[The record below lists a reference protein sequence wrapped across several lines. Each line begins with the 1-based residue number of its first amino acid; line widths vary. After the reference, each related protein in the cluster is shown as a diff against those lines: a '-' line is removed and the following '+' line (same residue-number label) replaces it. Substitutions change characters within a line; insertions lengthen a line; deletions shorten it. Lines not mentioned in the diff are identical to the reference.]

1 MALPTIE
8 GFMIYT
14 LRSLGDGK
22 SRSKDEIFDN
32 VSKAAGLTSEDKDIR
47 NSSGALLYKTY
58 IHWALLYMI
67 KAGLVDQELKGVGV
81 YKITSDGKTL
91 LDSGIKEISHDTLL
105 EFPKYKQYQAEIA
118 KKRVETMRK
127 PLEQDTDRLSD
138 PMSVVESACEQIN
151 RNLTF
156 ELLEILHKLKPFFFE
171 KVVVDLIEKMGYSS
185 GHEGSSRAFCMGS
198 DGGIDGLIE
207 EDRLG
212 LDKIYIQAKRWSNNV
227 GRPELQQ
234 FAGTLIGKHAN
245 KGVFITTSD
254 FSKEARDFVKESGS
268 NISLINGEKLVS
280 LMIEFG
286 LGVSLQKRIDILKVD
301 HDYFNDD
308 EF

>member
-8 GFMIYT
+8 GFMIFA
-14 LRSLGDGK
+14 LRALSDGK
-22 SRSKDEIFDN
+22 TRSKDEIFDN
-32 VSKAAGLTSEDKDIR
+32 VSKATGLTKDEMGIR
-47 NSSGALLYKTY
+47 NSAGALLYKTY
-58 IHWALLYMI
+58 IHWSLLYMI
-67 KAGLVDQELKGVGV
+67 KAGLVEQESKGVGF
-81 YKITSDGKTL
+81 YKITSDGRQL
-91 LDSGIKEISHDTLL
+91 LDSGVKEIFQETLL
-105 EFPKYKQYQAEIA
+105 KYPKYQQYQADIA
-118 KKRVETMRK
+118 KKRIETMRR
-127 PLEQDTDRLSD
+127 PIQQESEHLGD
-138 PMSVVESACEQIN
+138 PISVVDNACSQIT
-151 RNLTF
+151 RNLTL
-156 ELLEILHKLKPFFFE
+156 ELLEVLHKMKPFFFE

-198 DGGIDGLIE
+198 DGGVDGIVE

-212 LDKIYIQAKRWSNNV
+212 LDKIYIQAKRWSNTV

-234 FAGTLIGKHAN
+234 FAGTLVGKHAH

-254 FSKEARDFVKESGS
+254 FSKEARDFVKDSGS

-301 HDYFNDD
+301 HDYFND
-308 EF
+308 EEY